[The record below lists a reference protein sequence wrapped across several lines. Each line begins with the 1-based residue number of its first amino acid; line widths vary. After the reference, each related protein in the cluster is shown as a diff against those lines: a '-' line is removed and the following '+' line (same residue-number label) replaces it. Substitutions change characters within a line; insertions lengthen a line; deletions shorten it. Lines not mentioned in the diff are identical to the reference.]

1 MKKQILTVVSVALAA
16 ILIFVVYTAFF
27 KKDDIEL
34 VDDPFYSLTDET
46 RTAVSGLENSHTLEL
61 KGYDV
66 DDDGWVALQR
76 MANAFRAANKKIKVK
91 TSEADGFNG
100 VVIDHGDRQDSYE
113 YSAFFKTLY
122 DGTRYA
128 FDGEAV
134 IANSLFAAEGKEKAD
149 IAPHAY
155 SGFDTDGDYVTA
167 AGMPFIFKG
176 LDRSGIA
183 GIKLTNGTGEYSI
196 YQDEKTGN
204 FYFGDSTVVTYDAEK
219 FSILTTNCRYPVTY
233 GKIVLPEDKDWKDYG
248 LDADSPETCKYVL
261 MTVKDA
267 NGNYFLHNV
276 YIGKK
281 AAAGSYY
288 YARYVGGL
296 LDGGNAILQNLSKNF
311 VYYMPANAVEGS
323 LDSPAT
329 DVLSAQL
336 VQPLSSVQEVLNVQ
350 EVRLDYYADGINAVV
365 KNLSAFTPA
374 KNIAV
379 ADSSAISKIISD
391 KVSAADYSGYAGG
404 WKENTGVFAA
414 FTSSDGSPTYL
425 EAALARYSSDG
436 GYTVRIGVLRDDAN
450 GALLPG
456 RIYLTASDDGVN
468 YVPVGDDIIPAQ
480 DDKTVKRYEFA
491 FDYAER
497 LRYLRVCFEVPQTAY
512 SYAVFDE
519 IRIYAGDQDAQPTD
533 STSGI
538 WRLVSPDDYIAEGR
552 NFAYLDMTTFNDL
565 IQGIVALSG
574 DKAVK
579 CGISENG
586 DAHKLDKALLAE
598 YGLDEPDRHYAYTYD
613 GVTTDI
619 YISAPDENGVRYAY
633 STFTGE
639 LNGSIVS
646 YTGDIIVELTE
657 TGRDW
662 LGWDFFEILD
672 HSLLSMYIAE
682 IEDMTFSFDGSE
694 YKFVLTAT
702 EDGRDIADV
711 SYNGKSFDVKSFKYL
726 YQSVLSVYMQD
737 QYTPAE
743 GETANEYLR
752 VKINAE
758 TRSPE
763 LVFYRVSATKCYFTI
778 DGEGSYYALA
788 KSVNTVRDNVVRYV
802 DGETITRPR

>member
-1 MKKQILTVVSVALAA
+1 MKKQIITAVSVALAA

-34 VDDPFYSLTDET
+34 AEDPFYSLTDDT
-46 RTAVSGLENSHTLEL
+46 KAAVAKLENSHTVEL
-61 KGYDV
+61 SGYDV
-66 DDDGWVALQR
+66 DDDGWVAILR

-91 TSEADGFNG
+91 TTEAGGFTG
-100 VVIDHGDRQDSYE
+100 VVIDHGESKDTFA
-113 YSAFFKTLY
+113 YSDFFKTLY

-128 FDGEAV
+128 FDGEAI
-134 IANSLFAAEGKEKAD
+134 IANSLFAAEGAEKAE

-155 SGFDTDGDYVTA
+155 SGFDADGDYITA
-167 AGMPFIFKG
+167 AGMPFIFKA

-183 GIKLTNGTGEYSI
+183 GIKLTNKTGEYSI
-196 YQDEKTGN
+196 YQDVMTGK
-204 FYFGDSTVVTYDAEK
+204 FYFGDSAVVSYDAEK
-219 FSILTTNCRYPVTY
+219 FSLLTTNCRYPVTY
-233 GKIVLPEDKDWKDYG
+233 GKLSLPAGKDWEDYG
-248 LDADSPETCKYVL
+248 LSADSPETGKYVL
-261 MTVKDA
+261 MTVQDES
-267 NGNYFLHNV
+267 GNYFLHNV

-296 LDGGNAILQNLSKNF
+296 MDSENKILQNLSKNF
-311 VYYMPANAVEGS
+311 VYYIPTTTVEGS

-329 DVLSAQL
+329 DVLSARL
-336 VQPLSSVQEVLNVQ
+336 VEPLSSVQEVLNVGDIR
-350 EVRLDYYADGINAVV
+350 VDYYKDGISALV

-374 KNIAV
+374 DNLAA
-379 ADSSAISKIISD
+379 ADSSAISKIITD
-391 KVSAADYSGYAGG
+391 KVSAAEYSTYAGG

-414 FTSSDGSPTYL
+414 FTSSDGKPTYL

-436 GYTVRIGVLRDDAN
+436 KYTVRIGVLRDDAN

-468 YVPVGDDIIPAQ
+468 YVPVGEDTVPSQ
-480 DDKTVKRYEFA
+480 QDKTVKRYEIPFE
-491 FDYAER
+491 YADR

-512 SYAVFDE
+512 SYSVFDE
-519 IRIYAGDQDAQPTD
+519 IRIYAGDLDAQPTD

-538 WRLVSPDDYIAEGR
+538 WRLVAPDDYIPEGR
-552 NFAYLDMTTFNDL
+552 NFAYLDMTTFNDML
-565 IQGIVALSG
+565 QGVVALSG
-574 DKAVK
+574 DKAVR

-586 DAHKLDKALLAE
+586 DAHKINREILAE
-598 YGLDEPDRHYAYTYD
+598 YGLDEPERHYAYTYHD
-613 GVTTDI
+613 VETDI
-619 YISAPDENGVRYAY
+619 YMSAPDENGVRYAY

-639 LNGSIVS
+639 LNGEIVS
-646 YTGDIIVELTE
+646 YTGDIIAALTE
-657 TGRDW
+657 TDRAW

-682 IEDMTFSFDGSE
+682 IEDMTFTFDGSE
-694 YKFVLTAT
+694 YKFTLTRT
-702 EDGRDIADV
+702 EDGKDIADV
-711 SYNGKSFDVKSFKYL
+711 AYNGKSFDVKSFKYL

-752 VKINAE
+752 IKIHSE

-778 DGEGSYYALA
+778 DGEGSYYALV
-788 KSVNTVRDNVVRYV
+788 KSVNAVRDNVLRYV
-802 DGETITRPR
+802 AGETITRQR